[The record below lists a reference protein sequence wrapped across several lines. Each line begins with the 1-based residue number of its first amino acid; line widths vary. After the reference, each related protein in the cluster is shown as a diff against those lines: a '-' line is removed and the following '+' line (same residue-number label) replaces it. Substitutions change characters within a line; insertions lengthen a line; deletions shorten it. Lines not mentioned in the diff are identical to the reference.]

1 MEDDIIKSADL
12 LKEHVALIEKKAPL
26 GPVLDLACGD
36 GHNGVFLATKGFEV
50 VLCDRNGEAL
60 ERAAALAE
68 SAKVNAKPWLVDLE
82 REGINP
88 LPEHAYGVILVFR
101 YLHRPL
107 VPCIRKALKK
117 GGYLFYETFTIEQP
131 RFGRP
136 HNPDFLL
143 KPGELKGWF
152 GDWEIIHEFE
162 GVKKDPERAIAQIVC
177 RKQELIQCL

>member
-1 MEDDIIKSADL
+1 MEDDIIKPAPL
-12 LKEHVALIEKKAPL
+12 LKKYVALIERKAPL

-36 GHNGVFLATKGFEV
+36 GHNGLFLATKGFEII
-50 VLCDRNGEAL
+50 LCDRNREAL
-60 ERAAALAE
+60 GRATALAR
-68 SAKVNAKPWLVDLE
+68 SAKVNVKPWRVDLE

-88 LPEHAYGVILVFR
+88 LPEDAYGLILVFR

-107 VPCIRKALKK
+107 VPCIKKALKI

-152 GDWEIIHEFE
+152 EGWEVIHQFE
-162 GVKKDPERAIAQIVC
+162 GVKKNPERAIAQIVC
-177 RKQELIQCL
+177 RKQELIQCQ